1 MSSQA
6 VDRVHPIL
14 DFARRLSARL
24 EELSAVPAWSMSDV
38 EQRDALVML
47 TKAGNQLDA
56 LRLRVL
62 AEADRC
68 GATDAVGA
76 GSAADWVAVATRQ
89 VRREAR
95 AELRLAKGFEDHPA
109 LAAGC
114 EAGSVNL
121 AQARAI
127 ATAIDRLPTA
137 GEFAVTAEQRRLAE
151 EHMVGLA
158 AHHDAKE
165 LAVLGRKLFE
175 VIAPDLADAYEGKRL
190 EEEEAKALRRVWLS
204 MREDDAG
211 TVHGRFRIPSRHA
224 QLLMAMLDAIANPG
238 REPNKGGEQNQGGEQ
253 NSEGEQNGDAARD
266 QRVDADTNGG
276 AEADGGAEAT
286 PKRCDPASVV
296 YGLALCELLER
307 IPGKALPRHGG
318 ILQVV
323 VLLDYDKLISGIGAA
338 ALSTGG
344 HISAG
349 EARRLACRHGLIPA
363 VLDGKSRV
371 LDVGRKRRFLT
382 DAMLLALTIEQRHC
396 TAEGCDIPAAMCHGH
411 HEIAWSRGGPTSVKN
426 GRLLCGHHHRRIHD
440 QKYDTTHHPN
450 GKVSFHRRT

>member
-24 EELSAVPAWSMSDV
+24 EELSVVPAWSMRAV

-95 AELRLAKGFEDHPA
+95 AELRLAKGFDDHPA

-114 EAGSVNL
+114 EAGEVNL

-137 GEFAVTAEQRRLAE
+137 GEFAVSAEQRRLAE
-151 EHMVGLA
+151 EHMVALA

-175 VIAPDLADAYEGKRL
+175 VIAPELADAYEGKQL
-190 EEEEAKALRRVWLS
+190 EKDEARALRRIWLS

-211 TVHGRFRIPSRHA
+211 TVHGRFRIPSLHG
-224 QLLMAMLDAIANPG
+224 QLLKAMLDAIAHPG
-238 REPNKGGEQNQGGEQ
+238 REQNRGGKQKQG
-253 NSEGEQNGDAARD
+253 GEQNGDAALD
-266 QRVDADTNGG
+266 QQVDADTNGG

-286 PKRCDPASVV
+286 PKRRDPASVV

-307 IPGKALPRHGG
+307 IPATSLPRHGG

-396 TAEGCDIPAAMCHGH
+396 TAEGCDIPAAMCHAH
-411 HEIAWSRGGPTSVKN
+411 HDLPWSRGGPTSVKN

-440 QKYDTTHHPN
+440 QKYVTTHHPN

>member
-1 MSSQA
+1 MSSQP
-6 VDRVHPIL
+6 VDRVHPVL
-14 DFARRLSARL
+14 DFAQRASAKL
-24 EELSAVPAWSMSDV
+24 TNLATVPVWSMREV
-38 EQRDALVML
+38 EQRDTLVML
-47 TKAGNQLDA
+47 ARAGNQLDA

-95 AELRLAKGFEDHPA
+95 AELRLAKGFDDHPA

-114 EAGSVNL
+114 EAGEVNL

-137 GEFAVTAEQRRLAE
+137 GEFAVSAEQRRLAE
-151 EHMVGLA
+151 EHMVALA
-158 AHHDAKE
+158 AHHDAKD
-165 LAVLGRKLFE
+165 LAILGRKLFE
-175 VIAPDLADAYEGKRL
+175 VIAPELADAYEGKQL
-190 EEEEAKALRRVWLS
+190 EKDEARALRRIWLS

-211 TVHGRFRIPSRHA
+211 TVHGRFRIPSLHG
-224 QLLMAMLDAIANPG
+224 QLLKAMLDAIANPA
-238 REPNKGGEQNQGGEQ
+238 REQVKDSAKDQP
-253 NSEGEQNGDAARD
+253 SSADDSGDEAEPDARTE
-266 QRVDADTNGG
+266 AGIE
-276 AEADGGAEAT
+276 AE
-286 PKRCDPASVV
+286 PKRRDPASVV

-307 IPGKALPRHGG
+307 IPATSLPRHGG

-411 HEIAWSRGGPTSVKN
+411 HEIPWSRGGPTSVKN

-440 QKYDTTHHPN
+440 PHYTHHIHTNP
-450 GKVSFHRRT
+450 GGRKTVTYTRRT

>member
-1 MSSQA
+1 MSSQP
-6 VDRVHPIL
+6 VDRVHPVL
-14 DFARRLSARL
+14 DFAQRASARL
-24 EELSAVPAWSMSDV
+24 TELASVPVWSVRDV
-38 EQRDALVML
+38 EHRETLVALAR
-47 TKAGNQLDA
+47 AGNQLDA

-62 AEADRC
+62 AEADRS

-89 VRREAR
+89 VRTEAR
-95 AELRLAKGFEDHPA
+95 AELRLARGFEDYA
-109 LAAGC
+109 VLAAGC
-114 EAGSVNL
+114 EAGEVNL

-151 EHMVGLA
+151 EHLVALA
-158 AHHDAKE
+158 AHHDAKD

-175 VIAPDLADAYEGKRL
+175 VIAPDLADAYEGKQL
-190 EEEEAKALRRVWLS
+190 EKDEAKALRRIWLS

-211 TVHGRFRIPSRHA
+211 TVHGRFRIPSRHG
-224 QLLMAMLDAIANPG
+224 QLLKAMLDAIANPG
-238 REPNKGGEQNQGGEQ
+238 REHNTDGKQD
-253 NSEGEQNGDAARD
+253 GDAAQD
-266 QRVDADTNGG
+266 QRASAAGINEEADT
-276 AEADGGAEAT
+276 EAK
-286 PKRCDPASVV
+286 PKHRDPASVV

-307 IPGKALPRHGG
+307 IPATSLPRHGG

-323 VLLDYDKLISGIGAA
+323 VLLDYDKLLSGIGAA

-396 TAEGCDIPAAMCHGH
+396 TAEGCDIPAAMCHAH
-411 HEIAWSRGGPTSVKN
+411 HDLPWSRGGPTSTKN
-426 GRLLCGHHHRRIHD
+426 GRLLCGHHHRHIHD
-440 QKYDTTHHPN
+440 QKYVTTHHPN